1 MNRFLRW
8 GLWALMAAGCLALC
22 LTGSGGGLAL
32 EQAAALPFAT
42 VGRWLRSLSLSGP
55 AGNAAALALYWV
67 LSLLPLAL
75 LIPLRRQP
83 VREDWLLGLAVPVGL
98 AVWWCAVNPGWLFPA
113 SEAIEL
119 ACLGGA
125 FWMLMLCW
133 ALLRWLRRGSTLRSL
148 SLALE
153 ALGLGLVT
161 AIFGGCFGQ
170 LCSSWQRVL
179 AGNTGGHALSQAFL
193 LLQFA
198 VSALPYGLELWVL
211 ASARRLVSAA
221 AADRYSDQTLRQSA
235 ILAGRCR
242 TALCASLLTQTGFD
256 LLQLL
261 CLPSLRTVSASVEL
275 PLTSMGVALAA
286 LLLAQYVRENKR
298 LKDDNDMFI

>member
-32 EQAAALPFAT
+32 EQAAALPFAP

-133 ALLRWLRRGSTLRSL
+133 ALLRWLRRGSTLRNL

-261 CLPSLRTVSASVEL
+261 CLRWLRTSQIQLLL
-275 PLTSMGVALAA
+275 PLDAILL
-286 LLLAQYVRENKR
+286 LLLALCLSR
-298 LKDDNDMFI
+298 LLTEGRQLRDDNDAII